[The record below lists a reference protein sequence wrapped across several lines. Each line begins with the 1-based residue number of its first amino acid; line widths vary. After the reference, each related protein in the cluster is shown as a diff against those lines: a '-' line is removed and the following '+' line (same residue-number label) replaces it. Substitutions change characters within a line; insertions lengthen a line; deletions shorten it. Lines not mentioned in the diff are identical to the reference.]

1 MTQTLS
7 ASFDPLNSD
16 DRPISSRSS
25 PEKQT
30 AEATLQKKNTTVQ
43 ETIIAAL
50 PKNVPTINAS
60 TPVPQ
65 ALVLRAKSASQKP
78 GIPVRAS
85 TVRPMH
91 IVRPAISVR
100 GMTAPPAATEKPAVV
115 RRGSSPMVPGPVM
128 PKTNVKMSP
137 VKAERSVTGR
147 RARARPVLRE
157 TSADVRGLRSR
168 TGLAGV
174 TRRIRVRRSP
184 VKPGSVVPE
193 GRVRRLRAGV
203 PMIPG
208 VRRVIR
214 V

>member
-25 PEKQT
+25 PENRT

-65 ALVLRAKSASQKP
+65 APALQAKNASQKP
-78 GIPVRAS
+78 DIPVRAS

-115 RRGSSPMVPGPVM
+115 HPGRSPMVPGPVM
-128 PKTNVKMSP
+128 PKTSVRMSAVKP
-137 VKAERSVTGR
+137 VKSATEQQDH
-147 RARARPVLRE
+147 ARAVLRE

-184 VKPGSVVPE
+184 VKPASVVLR
-193 GRVRRLRAGV
+193 GRVRRSRAGV
-203 PMIPG
+203 PMIPA
-208 VRRVIR
+208 VRRGTR

>member
-115 RRGSSPMVPGPVM
+115 RRGRSPMVPGPVM
-128 PKTNVKMSP
+128 PKTSAKTSP
-137 VKAERSVTGR
+137 VKPAKSATEQQDH
-147 RARARPVLRE
+147 ARPVLRE
-157 TSADVRGLRSR
+157 TSVVVRGLRLR

-174 TRRIRVRRSP
+174 TRRIRARTSP